1 LTAGLSNARNIVGD
15 RRSALN
21 TNFIN
26 ETKIPLYLDLEAYN
40 VAHCETECAS
50 NGHRNPELRGVEEG
64 EVGKGAELASND
76 HEGNEDQTCV
86 DVVVISQLPD
96 IVVNLK
102 IEAIYN
108 HFF

>member
-1 LTAGLSNARNIVGD
+1 VSD
-15 RRSALN
+15 WRSA
-21 TNFIN
+21 
-26 ETKIPLYLDLEAYN
+26 LDLEAYN

-96 IVVNLK
+96 IVVNLWQD
-102 IEAIYN
+102 
-108 HFF
+108 FFGENGVEGDAGGSNDTVSGTNNGK